1 MNANTPVIEIRDVH
15 DLAEALREASAN
27 GKDGRTCGI
36 TGAGSKKKLGRH
48 APATQRLSM
57 HKLTGVTLYEPEEL
71 VLSARAG
78 TPLREIERLLETHR
92 QQLAFEPMDYGSI
105 YGAPARTATIGG
117 TIAVNASGPRRI
129 KAGAARDHLL
139 GFHAV
144 TGRGDIVKSGG
155 RVMKNV
161 TGFDLSKL
169 VCGSYG
175 TLAALTEVTLKVL
188 PKPET
193 ELSLLILG
201 LDEATSLALLR
212 RAAGTPF
219 EVSGFAMAPGGTIPG
234 VDVNAAALRI
244 EGPKISVSARRDALL
259 ESIVDPSTRVMNLQ
273 DAHSQSFW
281 TTIRD
286 AEPVARPAG
295 HIWRLSVA
303 PSNAFDVVESIR
315 KNGAPLRAHFYD
327 WAGGLIWLA
336 LAPTPNA
343 SAPAVRGAVDAVGG
357 HATLVR
363 AEEDVR
369 ARIDVFHPQP
379 PALAALTQ
387 RVKDAFDPA
396 HVLERGRMRAEF

>member
-1 MNANTPVIEIRDVH
+1 MTMRAPIIDIRDAA
-15 DLAEALREASAN
+15 DAAEALRNAAAHDTPY
-27 GKDGRTCGI
+27 KI
-36 TGAGSKKKLGRH
+36 TGAGSKKGLGRH
-48 APATQRLSM
+48 APAAQTLSTRA
-57 HKLTGVTLYEPEEL
+57 LTGVTLYEPEEL

-78 TPLREIERLLETHR
+78 TPLRDIERLLETHR
-92 QQLAFEPMDYGSI
+92 QQLAFEPIDYGSI
-105 YGAPARTATIGG
+105 YNAPRQTATIGG
-117 TIAVNASGPRRI
+117 AIAVNASGPRRI

-175 TLAALTEVTLKVL
+175 TLALLTEVTLKVL

-193 ELSLLILG
+193 EQSLLILG

-219 EVSGFAMAPGGTIPG
+219 EVSGFAMTPGGMMPG

-244 EGPKISVSARRDALL
+244 EGPKISVNARRDALL
-259 ESIVDPSTRVMNLQ
+259 ATLVDPSTRIMNLQ
-273 DAHSQSFW
+273 AAHSQNFW
-281 TTIRD
+281 ASIRD
-286 AEPVARPAG
+286 AEPVARQSG
-295 HIWRLSVA
+295 QIWRLSVA
-303 PSNAFDVVESIR
+303 PSNALTVVDALR
-315 KNGAPLRAHFYD
+315 RNGAPLHAHFYD

-336 LAPTPNA
+336 F
-343 SAPAVRGAVDAVGG
+343 APAPDAHAPLVRAAVDAVGG
-357 HATLVR
+357 HATLIRADDAVR
-363 AEEDVR
+363 AHV
-369 ARIDVFHPQP
+369 DVFHPQP
-379 PALAALTQ
+379 AALAALSQ

>member
-1 MNANTPVIEIRDVH
+1 MSPDTPIIEVRDAN
-15 DLAEALREASAN
+15 DLVEALRQAN
-27 GKDGRTCGI
+27 LDGKACGI
-36 TGAGSKKKLGRH
+36 TGAGSKKTLGRY
-48 APATQRLSM
+48 APAPEVLTL

-92 QQLAFEPMDYGSI
+92 QQLAFEPMDYGSLF
-105 YGAPARTATIGG
+105 GASAQTPTIGG

-201 LDEATSLALLR
+201 LDEETSLSLLR
-212 RAAGTPF
+212 RATGTPF

-244 EGPKISVSARRDALL
+244 EGPKISVNARREALMASL
-259 ESIVDPSTRVMNLQ
+259 VDPSARVMNLQ
-273 DAHSQSFW
+273 AAHSQSFW
-281 TTIRD
+281 TSIRD
-286 AEPVARPAG
+286 AEPVARHDG
-295 HIWRLSVA
+295 QIWRLSVA
-303 PSNAFDVVESIR
+303 PSRALEVVESIR
-315 KNGAPLRAHFYD
+315 KNGAPLHAHFYD

-336 LAPTPNA
+336 LAPTQDA
-343 SAPAVRGAVDAVGG
+343 SASSVRAAVDAVGG

-363 AEEDVR
+363 ADSDVR

-379 PALAALTQ
+379 SALAALTQ
-387 RVKDAFDPA
+387 RIKDAFDPA

>member
-1 MNANTPVIEIRDVH
+1 MNARAPIIEIRDAL
-15 DLAEALREASAN
+15 DAAEALRNASAH
-27 GKDGRTCGI
+27 DAPCHI
-36 TGAGSKKKLGRH
+36 VGASTKKELGRH
-48 APATQRLSM
+48 APTAHTLSTRA
-57 HKLTGVTLYEPEEL
+57 LTGVTLYEPEEL

-78 TPLREIERLLETHR
+78 TPLREIERLLDSHR
-92 QQLAFEPMDYGSI
+92 QQLAFEPMDYGAI
-105 YGAPARTATIGG
+105 YGASEHAATIGG

-175 TLAALTEVTLKVL
+175 TLALLTEVTLKVL

-193 ELSLLILG
+193 EQSLLILG
-201 LDEATSLALLR
+201 LNEPASLALLR
-212 RAAGTPF
+212 RAAATPF
-219 EVSGFAMAPGGTIPG
+219 EVSGYAMVPGGMMPG

-244 EGPKISVSARRDALL
+244 EGPKISVNARRDALL
-259 ESIVDPSTRVMNLQ
+259 AALVDPAARIMNLQ
-273 DAHSQSFW
+273 AAHSQDFW
-281 TTIRD
+281 VSVRE
-286 AEPVARPAG
+286 AEPVARQSG
-295 HIWRLSVA
+295 QIWRLSVA
-303 PSNAFDVVESIR
+303 PTEGHTVIEAIR
-315 KNGAPLRAHFYD
+315 RAGVPLRAHFYD

-336 LAPTPNA
+336 V
-343 SAPAVRGAVDAVGG
+343 APAPDAYASLVRAAVDAVGG

-363 AEEDVR
+363 AEDAVR
-369 ARIDVFHPQP
+369 AHVEVFHPQP
-379 PALAALTQ
+379 SALAALSQ

>member
-1 MNANTPVIEIRDVH
+1 MNARAPILDIRDAN
-15 DLAEALREASAN
+15 DAAEALRDAN
-27 GKDGRTCGI
+27 ARDEVCGV
-36 TGAGSKKKLGRH
+36 TGAGSKKGLGRH
-48 APATQRLSM
+48 APASRILSTRG
-57 HKLTGVTLYEPEEL
+57 LTGITLYEPEEL

-78 TPLREIERLLETHR
+78 TPLREIARLLDSHR

-105 YGAPARTATIGG
+105 YGVSAQAATIGG
-117 TIAVNASGPRRI
+117 VIAVNASGPRRI

-175 TLAALTEVTLKVL
+175 TLAVLTEVTLKVL

-193 ELSLLILG
+193 EQSLLILG
-201 LDEATSLALLR
+201 LDEESSLALLR

-219 EVSGFAMAPGGTIPG
+219 EVSGYAMAPGGTIPG

-259 ESIVDPSTRVMNLQ
+259 SALVDSSTRVMNLQ
-273 DAHSQSFW
+273 AAHSQNFW
-281 TTIRD
+281 ASIRE
-286 AEPVARPAG
+286 AEPVARQDG
-295 HIWRLSVA
+295 QIWRVSVA
-303 PSNAFDVVESIR
+303 PTSAPGVIDVLR
-315 KNGAPLRAHFYD
+315 RNGAPLRAHFYD

-336 LAPTPNA
+336 LAPAPDAHA
-343 SAPAVRGAVDAVGG
+343 SLVRAAVDAAGG
-357 HATLVR
+357 HATLIR
-363 AEEDVR
+363 AEDDVR
-369 ARIDVFHPQP
+369 ARVEVFHPQP
-379 PALAALTQ
+379 AALAALSQ
-387 RVKDAFDPA
+387 RVKEAFDPGRI
-396 HVLERGRMRAEF
+396 LERGRMRAEF

>member
-1 MNANTPVIEIRDVH
+1 MSMRAPIIEIRDANEAA
-15 DLAEALREASAN
+15 DALREANAN
-27 GKDGRTCGI
+27 GHSIGI
-36 TGAGSKKKLGRH
+36 TGGGSKTALGRH
-48 APATQRLSM
+48 APVSLKLSTRALEGIM
-57 HKLTGVTLYEPEEL
+57 LYEPEEL

-78 TPLREIERLLETHR
+78 TPLREIVRLLEQHR
-92 QQLAFEPMDYGSI
+92 QQLAFEPMDYGLI
-105 YGAPARTATIGG
+105 FGASAQGATVGG

-175 TLAALTEVTLKVL
+175 TLAVLTEVTLKVL

-193 ELSLLILG
+193 EQSLLILG
-201 LDEATSLALLR
+201 LDEASSLALLR
-212 RAAGTPF
+212 RATATPF
-219 EVSGFAMAPGGTIPG
+219 EVSGYAMAPGGTIPG

-259 ESIVDPSTRVMNLQ
+259 TALVDASTRVMNLQ
-273 DAHSQSFW
+273 AAHSQNFW
-281 TTIRD
+281 ESIRD
-286 AEPVARPAG
+286 AEPVARQSG
-295 HIWRLSVA
+295 QIWRISVA
-303 PSNAFDVVESIR
+303 PTSALDIVDGLR
-315 KNGAPLRAHFYD
+315 RADAPLQAYFYD

-336 LAPTPNA
+336 LAPAPDAHAPLVRAAVN
-343 SAPAVRGAVDAVGG
+343 SAGG
-357 HATLVR
+357 HATLIR
-363 AEEDVR
+363 ADDDIRSHVE
-369 ARIDVFHPQP
+369 VFHPQP
-379 PALAALTQ
+379 SALAALSQ
-387 RVKDAFDPA
+387 RVKEAFDPG